1 MSSANKLYFIL
12 TRPGISVCV
21 SQRCHLFCLSRCHLS
36 LHLTVWKPQK
46 QESIQSISE
55 GTCPF
60 SENYT
65 VNVEIS
71 VWGKS
76 NRKILWLFLSFFLTF
91 LAQNAFCF
99 SHISPA
105 TVNKRRCFP
114 QMVTQKWNTCICM
127 QKKVTVGCIVAF
139 RKNVHVIIVLTLP

>member
-21 SQRCHLFCLSRCHLS
+21 SALSPFLSQRCHLS

-105 TVNKRRCFP
+105 RVNKRSCFP

>member
-12 TRPGISVCV
+12 TRPEISVCV
-21 SQRCHLFCLSRCHLS
+21 SQRCQLS
-36 LHLTVWKPQK
+36 LRLTVWEPLK

-71 VWGKS
+71 V
-76 NRKILWLFLSFFLTF
+76 
-91 LAQNAFCF
+91 
-99 SHISPA
+99 
-105 TVNKRRCFP
+105 
-114 QMVTQKWNTCICM
+114 
-127 QKKVTVGCIVAF
+127 
-139 RKNVHVIIVLTLP
+139 

>member
-21 SQRCHLFCLSRCHLS
+21 SALSPFLSQRCHLS

-76 NRKILWLFLSFFLTF
+76 NRKILRLFLSFFFF
-91 LAQNAFCF
+91 LLFWHKMLFVFHTYLLLEWINAAVFPRW
-99 SHISPA
+99 SHRSETPA
-105 TVNKRRCFP
+105 YACKKRS
-114 QMVTQKWNTCICM
+114 QLD
-127 QKKVTVGCIVAF
+127 A
-139 RKNVHVIIVLTLP
+139 